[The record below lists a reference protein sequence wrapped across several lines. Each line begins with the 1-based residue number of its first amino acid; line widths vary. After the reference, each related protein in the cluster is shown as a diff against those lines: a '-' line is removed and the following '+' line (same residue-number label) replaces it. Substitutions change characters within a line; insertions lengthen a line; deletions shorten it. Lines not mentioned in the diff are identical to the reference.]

1 MLQRLI
7 DLLHAF
13 RDLVVL
19 GACIVVSV
27 LLLAANDNPQVKRIR
42 SVAAVLL
49 GTVQEPFR
57 SVTAYFDLRTQ
68 NDILRRINVELS
80 DEATQLREA
89 RLENA
94 RLRRLLE
101 LPHRIPYRLIAA
113 EVVGKSVNLQRNTL
127 VLNIGRLDGVEPLM
141 PVINDQGLV
150 GVVTDVSD
158 RYAVVNILLNT
169 EFRATGKVQRTRVD
183 GIVGWDG
190 NVVTFRNVARTM
202 DVQVGDVVL
211 TSEYSNTFPPDI
223 RIGVVSLVEERPGSL
238 FKSVTLT
245 PGVDFVRLEEVFVVD
260 AQPAEERTGLERRGA
275 R

>member
-1 MLQRLI
+1 MLQRLL

-19 GACIVVSV
+19 SACIIVSV

-57 SVTAYFDLRTQ
+57 FVTAYMGLRTE
-68 NDILRRINVELS
+68 NAVLRRVNVELS

-89 RLENA
+89 KLENA
-94 RLRRLLE
+94 RLRRLVG
-101 LPHRIPYRLIAA
+101 LPQRIPYRLIAA
-113 EVVGKSVNLQRNTL
+113 EVVGKSINLQRNTL
-127 VLNIGRLDGVEPLM
+127 ILNAGRLDGIEPLM

-150 GVVTDVSD
+150 GVVTSVSD
-158 RYAVVNILLNT
+158 RYSVVNILLNT
-169 EFRATGKVQRTRVD
+169 EFRATAKVQRSRVD

-190 NVVTFRNVARTM
+190 TTVSLRNVAKTM
-202 DVQVGDVVL
+202 DIEPGDVVM

-223 RIGVVSLVEERPGSL
+223 RIGVVASVEELPGSL
-238 FKSVTLT
+238 FKSVTIT
-245 PGVDFVRLEEVFVVD
+245 PGVDFVRLEEVFVLD
-260 AQPAEERTGLERRGA
+260 AEPSEERAALERGGA

>member
-1 MLQRLI
+1 MLQRLL

-19 GACIVVSV
+19 GVCIVVSV

-57 SVTAYFDLRTQ
+57 SITAYFDLRSQ
-68 NDILRRINVELS
+68 NEILRRINVELA

-94 RLRRLLE
+94 RLRRMLD
-101 LPHRIPYRLIAA
+101 LPNRVPYRLIAG
-113 EVVGKSVNLQRNTL
+113 EVVGKSVHLQRNTL
-127 VLNIGRLDGVEPLM
+127 VLNIGRRDGVEPLM

-150 GVVTDVSD
+150 GVVTSVSD
-158 RYAVVNILLNT
+158 QYAVVNILLNT
-169 EFRATGKVQRTRVD
+169 EFRATAKVQRTRVD

-190 NVVTFRNVARTM
+190 SAVTLRNVARTL
-202 DVQVGDVVL
+202 DVQVGDVVM

-223 RIGVVSLVEERPGSL
+223 RIGVVSSVEERPGSL

-260 AQPAEERTGLERRGA
+260 AEPSAQRADLERGGGR
-275 R
+275 

>member
-1 MLQRLI
+1 MLQRLL

-42 SVAAVLL
+42 SVAAVLF

-57 SVTAYFDLRTQ
+57 FVTAYFDLRSQ
-68 NDILRRINVELS
+68 NEILRRINVELA

-94 RLRRLLE
+94 RLRRMVE
-101 LPHRIPYRLIAA
+101 LPQRTPYRLIAG
-113 EVVGKSVNLQRNTL
+113 EVVGKSVTLQRNTL
-127 VLNIGRLDGVEPLM
+127 ILNVGRLDGVEALM

-150 GVVTDVSD
+150 GVVTSVTD
-158 RYAVVNILLNT
+158 RYAVVNIVLNT
-169 EFRATGKVQRTRVD
+169 EFRATAKVQRTRVD
-183 GIVGWDG
+183 GIVEWDG
-190 NVVTFRNVARTM
+190 HAVMLRNVARTM

-223 RIGVVSLVEERPGSL
+223 RIGVVSSVDEQPGSL
-238 FKSVTLT
+238 FRSVTLT
-245 PGVDFVRLEEVFVVD
+245 PGVDFVRLEEVFVMD
-260 AQPAEERTGLERRGA
+260 AEPSAERADLERGGR

>member
-1 MLQRLI
+1 MLQRLL

-13 RDLVVL
+13 RNLVVL

-27 LLLAANDNPQVKRIR
+27 LLLAANDNPQMKRIR

-57 SVTAYFDLRTQ
+57 FVTAYFDLRSQ
-68 NDILRRINVELS
+68 NDVLRRVNVELA

-94 RLRRLLE
+94 RLRRMLD
-101 LPHRIPYRLIAA
+101 LPPRIPYRLIGA

-169 EFRATGKVQRTRVD
+169 EFRATAKVQRTRVD

-190 NVVTFRNVARTM
+190 NVVTLRNVARTM

-211 TSEYSNTFPPDI
+211 TSAYSNTFPPDI
-223 RIGVVSLVEERPGSL
+223 RIGVVSSVEERPGSL
-238 FKSVTLT
+238 FKSVTVK
-245 PGVDFVRLEEVFVVD
+245 PGVDFARLEEVFVVD
-260 AQPAEERTGLERRGA
+260 AQPAEERTKLERRGA

>member
-1 MLQRLI
+1 MLQRLL

-13 RDLVVL
+13 RNLVVL

-27 LLLAANDNPQVKRIR
+27 LLLAANDNPQMKRIR

-57 SVTAYFDLRTQ
+57 FVTAYFDLRSQ
-68 NDILRRINVELS
+68 NDVLRRVNVELA

-94 RLRRLLE
+94 RLRRMLD
-101 LPHRIPYRLIAA
+101 LPPRIPYRLIGA

-169 EFRATGKVQRTRVD
+169 EFRATAKVQRTRVD

-190 NVVTFRNVARTM
+190 NVVTLRNVARTM

-211 TSEYSNTFPPDI
+211 TSAYSNTFPPDI
-223 RIGVVSLVEERPGSL
+223 RIGVVSSVEERPGSL
-238 FKSVTLT
+238 FKSVTVK

-260 AQPAEERTGLERRGA
+260 AQPAEERTKLERRGA

>member
-1 MLQRLI
+1 MLQRLL

-57 SVTAYFDLRTQ
+57 FVTAYLDLRSQ
-68 NDILRRINVELS
+68 NEILRRINVELA
-80 DEATQLREA
+80 DEVTQLREA
-89 RLENA
+89 RLENV
-94 RLRRLLE
+94 RLRRMMGLQQ
-101 LPHRIPYRLIAA
+101 RTPYRLIAA
-113 EVVGKSVNLQRNTL
+113 EVVGKSITLLRNTL
-127 VLNIGRLDGVEPLM
+127 ILNVGRLDGVEPLM

-150 GVVTDVSD
+150 GVVTSVTD

-169 EFRATGKVQRTRVD
+169 EFRATAKVQRTRVD
-183 GIVGWDG
+183 GIVEWDG
-190 NVVTFRNVARTM
+190 HAVMLRNVARTM
-202 DVQVGDVVL
+202 DVRVGDVIL

-223 RIGVVSLVEERPGSL
+223 RIGVVSSVDERPGSL
-238 FKSVTLT
+238 FRSVTLT
-245 PGVDFVRLEEVFVVD
+245 PGVDFVRLEEVFVMD
-260 AQPAEERTGLERRGA
+260 AEPSAERRALERGGLR
-275 R
+275 

>member
-1 MLQRLI
+1 MLQRLL

-19 GACIVVSV
+19 AACIVVSV

-57 SVTAYFDLRTQ
+57 FVTMYFGLRTE
-68 NDILRRINVELS
+68 NNVLRRVNVELA

-94 RLRRLLE
+94 RLRRLVG
-101 LPHRIPYRLIAA
+101 LPQRLPYRLIAA
-113 EVVGKSVNLQRNTL
+113 EVVGKSTILQRNTL
-127 VLNIGRLDGVEPLM
+127 VLNVGRLDGVEALM
-141 PVINDQGLV
+141 PVVNDQGLV
-150 GVVTDVSD
+150 GIVTSVSD
-158 RYAVVNILLNT
+158 RYAVVNLLINT

-183 GIVGWDG
+183 GIVAWDG
-190 NVVTFRNVARTM
+190 STVTFRNVAKTM
-202 DVQVGDVVL
+202 DVRPGDVVL

-223 RIGVVSLVEERPGSL
+223 RIGVIASVDERPGSL
-238 FKSVTLT
+238 FKTITLSSS
-245 PGVDFVRLEEVFVVD
+245 VDFVRLEEVFVLD
-260 AQPAEERTGLERRGA
+260 AQPSSERATLERGGSR
-275 R
+275 

>member
-1 MLQRLI
+1 MLQRLL

-57 SVTAYFDLRTQ
+57 FVTSYLELRSQ
-68 NDILRRINVELS
+68 NAILRRINVELS

-94 RLRRLLE
+94 RLRRMIG
-101 LPHRIPYRLIAA
+101 LPQRMPYRLIAG
-113 EVVGKSVNLQRNTL
+113 EVVGKSVTLQRNTL
-127 VLNIGRLDGVEPLM
+127 ILNVGSLDGVEALM

-150 GVVTDVSD
+150 GVVTSVTD
-158 RYAVVNILLNT
+158 RYAVVNIVLNT
-169 EFRATGKVQRTRVD
+169 EFRATAKVQRTRVD
-183 GIVGWDG
+183 GIVEWDG
-190 NVVTFRNVARTM
+190 HAVMLRNVARTM

-223 RIGVVSLVEERPGSL
+223 RIGVVASVDEQPGSL
-238 FKSVTLT
+238 FRSVTLT
-245 PGVDFVRLEEVFVVD
+245 PGVDFVRLEEVFVMD
-260 AQPAEERTGLERRGA
+260 AEPSAERVELQRGGS